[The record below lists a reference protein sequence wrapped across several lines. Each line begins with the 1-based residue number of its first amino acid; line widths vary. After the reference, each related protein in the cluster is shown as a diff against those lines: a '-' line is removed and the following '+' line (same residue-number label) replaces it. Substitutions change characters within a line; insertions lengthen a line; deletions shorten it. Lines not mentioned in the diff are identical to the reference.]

1 VNVIR
6 AVVLTLIAS
15 VLFAGMSTFVRYV
28 GDVVPLGQVVFF
40 RAFFAII
47 PVVVVYAW
55 RGELRDAVRT
65 QRPLGHVGRGLF
77 SIGGMFMNFAALA
90 RLPLVEA
97 TAISFASP
105 FITVALSAIY
115 LGEHVRAY
123 RWTAVFVGFCGVMVM
138 LWPQFNFS
146 IFAGA
151 HYSMAAIGSL
161 CAVGAAVFNSGSVIQ
176 TRRLT
181 DTETTASIVFY
192 FSVISAIAGLAT
204 LPFGWIWPTPFQWVA
219 LISTGLF
226 GGIAHIL
233 LTESYRY
240 GPASLVAPFG
250 YAILLW
256 VFLMGYF
263 VFGEIPHPLVL
274 VGAVIVVAAGL
285 FVLYRERQLGLKR
298 PLDAES
304 QSGPN

>member
-1 VNVIR
+1 MNVIR
-6 AVVLTLIAS
+6 AVVLTLISS
-15 VLFAGMSTFVRYV
+15 VLFAAMSTFVRYV
-28 GDVVPLGQVVFF
+28 SDAVPLGQVVFF
-40 RAFFAII
+40 RAFFGII

-55 RGELRDAVRT
+55 RKELSALRT

-77 SIGGMFMNFAALA
+77 SIGGMFLNFASLA

-115 LGEHVRAY
+115 LGERVRAY
-123 RWTAVFVGFCGVMVM
+123 RWAAVFVGFCGVMVM

-146 IFAGA
+146 IFSGA
-151 HYSMAAIGSL
+151 HYSIAAIGSL
-161 CAVGAAVFNSGSVIQ
+161 CAIGAAVFNSGAVIQ

-192 FSVISAIAGLAT
+192 FSIITTIAGLAT
-204 LPFGWIWPTPFQWVA
+204 LPFGWVWPTPPQLAA
-219 LISTGLF
+219 LVLTGLF
-226 GGIAHIL
+226 GGVSHIL

-250 YAILLW
+250 YSILLW
-256 VFLMGYF
+256 VFIMGYF

-274 VGAVIVVAAGL
+274 AGAVIVVAAGL

-298 PLDAES
+298 PLDAEGQ
-304 QSGPN
+304 QS

>member
-1 VNVIR
+1 VNVVR
-6 AVVLTLIAS
+6 AVVLTLISS
-15 VLFAGMSTFVRYV
+15 VLFAAMSTLVRYV
-28 GDVVPLGQVVFF
+28 GDVVPVGQVVFF
-40 RAFFAII
+40 RAFFGII

-55 RGELRDAVRT
+55 RKELAALHT

-77 SIGGMFMNFAALA
+77 SIGGMFLNFASLV

-115 LGEHVRAY
+115 LGERVRAY
-123 RWTAVFVGFCGVMVM
+123 RWAAVFVGFCGVMVM
-138 LWPQFNFS
+138 LWPQLNLS
-146 IFAGA
+146 IFSGA
-151 HYSMAAIGSL
+151 HYSIAAIGSL
-161 CAVGAAVFNSGSVIQ
+161 CAVGAAVFNSGAVIQ

-192 FSVISAIAGLAT
+192 FSVITTIAGLAT
-204 LPFGWIWPTPFQWVA
+204 LPFGWVWPTPGQLAA
-219 LISTGLF
+219 LVLTGLF
-226 GGIAHIL
+226 GGVSHIL

-250 YAILLW
+250 YSILLW
-256 VFLMGYF
+256 VFIMGYL

-274 VGAVIVVAAGL
+274 AGAVVVVAAGL

-298 PLDAES
+298 PLDAEGQ
-304 QSGPN
+304 QS

>member
-1 VNVIR
+1 MNVIR
-6 AVVLTLIAS
+6 AVVLTLISS
-15 VLFAGMSTFVRYV
+15 VLFAAMSTFVRYV
-28 GDVVPLGQVVFF
+28 SDAVPLGQVVFF
-40 RAFFAII
+40 RAFFGII

-55 RGELRDAVRT
+55 RKELSALRT

-77 SIGGMFMNFAALA
+77 SIGGMFLNFASLA

-115 LGEHVRAY
+115 LGERVRAY
-123 RWTAVFVGFCGVMVM
+123 RWAAVFVGFCGVMVM

-146 IFAGA
+146 IFSGA
-151 HYSMAAIGSL
+151 HYSIAAFGSL
-161 CAVGAAVFNSGSVIQ
+161 CAIGAAVFNSGAVIQ

-192 FSVISAIAGLAT
+192 FSIITTIAGLAT
-204 LPFGWIWPTPFQWVA
+204 LPFGWVWPTPAQLAA
-219 LISTGLF
+219 LVLTGLF
-226 GGIAHIL
+226 GGVSHIL

-250 YAILLW
+250 YSILLW
-256 VFLMGYF
+256 VFIMGYF

-274 VGAVIVVAAGL
+274 AGAVIVVAAGL

-298 PLDAES
+298 PLDAEGQ
-304 QSGPN
+304 QS